1 MIPKIIHYMWFGE
14 NPLPESTKKYIE
26 SWKKFCPEYAIK
38 EWNEHNF
45 DINSCRYVA
54 EAYLQKKWAFVADYV
69 RFYVLYN
76 EGGIYLDTDME
87 MVRSFE
93 PLRKHKAFFG
103 FATDGLTLPVFGSEA
118 KTDFIADMLD
128 DYHKRS
134 FIKLDGT
141 YDTTPLDVP
150 ALRILKEKYGL
161 IENYQY
167 QELADGTAIY
177 PKQYFYST
185 DANTGKIT
193 KYPELFCIHY
203 ADASG
208 MSDDVKAELIRRRR
222 LVKILGEKLGLYVD
236 AFINYLFK
244 DGLLTAL
251 KKTFSVLRR

>member
-134 FIKLDGT
+134 FIKLDG
-141 YDTTPLDVP
+141 
-150 ALRILKEKYGL
+150 
-161 IENYQY
+161 
-167 QELADGTAIY
+167 
-177 PKQYFYST
+177 
-185 DANTGKIT
+185 
-193 KYPELFCIHY
+193 
-203 ADASG
+203 
-208 MSDDVKAELIRRRR
+208 RR

>member
-14 NPLPESTKKYIE
+14 NPLTESTKKYIE
-26 SWKKFCPEYAIK
+26 TWKKFCPEYAIK

-141 YDTTPLDVP
+141 YDTTP
-150 ALRILKEKYGL
+150 
-161 IENYQY
+161 
-167 QELADGTAIY
+167 
-177 PKQYFYST
+177 
-185 DANTGKIT
+185 
-193 KYPELFCIHY
+193 
-203 ADASG
+203 
-208 MSDDVKAELIRRRR
+208 
-222 LVKILGEKLGLYVD
+222 
-236 AFINYLFK
+236 
-244 DGLLTAL
+244 
-251 KKTFSVLRR
+251 